1 MAGSS
6 ESVEFTTVFDAKSGV
21 IEVTA
26 RLVIK
31 NLVEVMRGLEVGKF
45 IESDTFKVGETPMSI
60 QVYVNGHIHVEESK
74 GWIGIFLRNKTNADI
89 KVKCQFITDV
99 KTFGFG
105 YEQAVPPGQS
115 RGSATML
122 THDYCAEAYKD
133 KDFVVT
139 AKVEIPGK
147 PVKIVGIESVPAQ
160 TEKLN
165 IFETV
170 YNNMEDSDFAL
181 VFAGE
186 EVLCHKHILSAASP
200 VFKALVRNKHKEAI
214 EGKANIEFSPEVGRA
229 LVQFIYTGNMQEG
242 LLEEQ
247 PAAFLAMGEMFD
259 LQELKELAEK
269 ELLIQL
275 DKDNMLAMISLGEL
289 FRADKIFEAA
299 LKMTKVN
306 MSWLRTQVED
316 RI

>member
-1 MAGSS
+1 M
-6 ESVEFTTVFDAKSGV
+6 EFTTVFDAKSGV

-31 NLVEVMRGLEVGKF
+31 NLVEVMEGFRVGKA
-45 IESDTFKVGETPMSI
+45 IESDSFKVGETPMAI
-60 QVYVNGHIHVEESK
+60 RVFVNGHVEECK
-74 GWIGIFLRNKTNADI
+74 GWVGIFLKNKSDADI
-89 KVKCQFITDV
+89 KVKCKLITDV
-99 KTFGFG
+99 RTTRFG
-105 YEQAVPPGQS
+105 YEEAVPAGQS
-115 RGSATML
+115 RGSPKML
-122 THDYCAEAYKD
+122 THDDCAEAYKD

-139 AKVEIPGK
+139 AKVEIPGE
-147 PVKIVGIESVPAQ
+147 PIKIVGIESVLVQ
-160 TEKLN
+160 KEKLN

-200 VFKALVRNKHKEAI
+200 LFKALVRNKHKEAI
-214 EGKANIEFSPEVGRA
+214 EGKANIEFPPEVGRA
-229 LVQFIYTGNMQEG
+229 LVQFIYTGKMQEG

-247 PAAFLAMGEMFD
+247 PAAFLAMGEMFN
-259 LQELKELAEK
+259 LQELKELAER

-275 DKDNMLAMISLGEL
+275 DRGNMLAMISLGEL
-289 FRADKIFEAA
+289 FRAHKIFEAA
-299 LKMTKVN
+299 LKLTKVN